1 MRSKLL
7 ATNSYIAE
15 IKPEEKAYIEGIFGK
30 QTENFLEQIRAFLSL
45 LLEENKQH
53 NLIGENTVA
62 IIWQRHILDSLQ
74 LTEYLINSKSE
85 IVIDLGS
92 GGGFP
97 AIPLAIAMRT
107 LGVKKHFILVEKSPV
122 KAAFLRNT
130 LAKLQL
136 DGKIFNSVID
146 KNNFQTLAEEKK
158 AMITS
163 RAFKS
168 VAEILAITQDFVEEM
183 VLLKGEKLKQELME
197 AQNKHLLG
205 NWQFETIMSIT
216 GVGMVLWMYR

>member
-1 MRSKLL
+1 MLP
-7 ATNSYIAE
+7 E

-30 QTENFLEQIRAFLSL
+30 QTENFLEQIRTFLSL
-45 LLEENKQH
+45 LLEENERH

-62 IIWQRHILDSLQ
+62 SIWQRHILDSLQ
-74 LTEYLINSKSE
+74 LTNYLTKSTSE
-85 IVIDLGS
+85 VVIDLGS

-97 AIPLAIAMRT
+97 SIPLAIAMKM

-122 KAAFLRNT
+122 KATFLRNT

-136 DGKIFNSVID
+136 DGEVFNGVID
-146 KNNFQTLAEEKK
+146 KNNFQTLAGEKK

-168 VAEILAITQDFVEEM
+168 VAEILAITPDFVEEI
-183 VLLKGEKLKQELME
+183 VLLKGEKWVEEIEE
-197 AQNKHLLG
+197 AQNKNLLG
-205 NWQFETIMSIT
+205 DWQFETMVSIT

>member
-1 MRSKLL
+1 MLP
-7 ATNSYIAE
+7 A
-15 IKPEEKAYIEGIFGK
+15 IKPEERAYIEGIFGK

-45 LLEENKQH
+45 LLEENKLH

-62 IIWQRHILDSLQ
+62 TLWQRHILDSLQ

-168 VAEILAITQDFVEEM
+168 LAEILAITQDFVEEM
-183 VLLKGEKLKQELME
+183 VLLKGEKWVEE
-197 AQNKHLLG
+197 IEETQNKHLLG

>member
-1 MRSKLL
+1 MLP
-7 ATNSYIAE
+7 E
-15 IKPEEKAYIEGIFGK
+15 IKPEERAYIEGIFGK
-30 QTENFLEQIRAFLSL
+30 QTENFLKQTRTFLTF
-45 LLEENKQH
+45 LLEENEKH

-62 IIWQRHILDSLQ
+62 TLWQRHILDSLQ
-74 LTEYLINSKSE
+74 LTNYLTKSASE
-85 IVIDLGS
+85 VVIDLGS

-97 AIPLAIAMRT
+97 SIPLAIAMRT
-107 LGVKKHFILVEKSPV
+107 LGIKKYFILVEKSPV

-146 KNNFQTLAEEKK
+146 KNNFQTLAGGKR

-168 VAEILAITQDFVEEM
+168 VAEILAITPDFVEEM
-183 VLLKGEKLKQELME
+183 VLLKGEKWEQEIKEADSKQ
-197 AQNKHLLG
+197 LLG
-205 NWQFETIMSIT
+205 DWQFETMVSIT
-216 GVGMVLWMYR
+216 GVGMVLWMYK